1 MAKTFPK
8 VEEWDDAITNA
19 GTRGFNP
26 LVDFERELHRTYPD
40 LRPYTFCF
48 SSESDMNS
56 NQIIGWKPLMGDMF
70 DVEDFSSAVGLR
82 YGIRLDASDHVR
94 LGDNYVLLMP
104 QSHREIILNERNN
117 ADNRM
122 KAKAQDAASYV
133 HPSDPEY
140 NKMKDAARKIAEEG
154 SETYK
159 LQIKG
164 EPDHGDEAPKKKPKK
179 KSLWSS

>member
-8 VEEWDDAITNA
+8 VEEWDDAIVNA

-48 SSESDMNS
+48 SSEGDMNS
-56 NQIIGWKPLMGDMF
+56 NQMIGWKPMMGEMF

-82 YGIRLDASDHVR
+82 YGIRLDAADHVR

-104 QSHREIILNERNN
+104 RQHREIVLQSRKEADDKMKER
-117 ADNRM
+117 AM
-122 KAKAQDAASYV
+122 VAAAYV
-133 HPSDPEY
+133 HPSDPEF
-140 NKMKDAARKIAEEG
+140 NKMKDAARKIADDG
-154 SETYK
+154 TETYK
-159 LQIKG
+159 VQVKG
-164 EPDHGDEAPKKKPKK
+164 EPDHGDADAKAPAKKKK
-179 KSLWSS
+179 KSGW

>member
-1 MAKTFPK
+1 MAHTFPK
-8 VEEWDDAITNA
+8 VGEWDDAIANA

-56 NQIIGWKPLMGDMF
+56 NQIIGWRPLMASMF

-82 YGIRLDASDHVR
+82 YGIRADSSDHVR

-104 QSHREIILNERNN
+104 KQHREIVLNSRKE
-117 ADNRM
+117 ADNNM
-122 KAKAQDAASYV
+122 KARSMDAAAYV

-140 NKMKDAARKIAEEG
+140 NKMKDAAKKIAEEG

-159 LQIKG
+159 VQVKG
-164 EPDHGDEAPKKKPKK
+164 EPDHGESDTKAPSKGK
-179 KSLWSS
+179 